1 MASHAK
7 KYADFIIVTDD
18 NPRSEDPKKIT
29 SQIKDVLNMKNNLEI
44 INNRKAAIRRSLDF
58 ARDKYLILLLGKG
71 NESKIIYKDKEIYHN
86 DIKFVE
92 SLIK

>member
-7 KYADFIIVTDD
+7 KYADYIIVTDD

-29 SQIKDVLNMKNNLEI
+29 YQITDILKSQNNFEI
-44 INNRKAAIRRSLDF
+44 IHNRKAAIRRSLDF
-58 ARDKYLILLLGKG
+58 ARDKHMILLLGKG
-71 NESKIIYKDKEIYHN
+71 NESKIIYKDKETYHN
-86 DIKFVE
+86 DVKYVE